1 MVADA
6 GPTATWTGAGAFPPP
21 APTEVEDLVRSLIGM
36 MAGSGITELDL
47 SFGSVTVRLRGQAT
61 TTVAVPAGPR
71 AETVTV
77 VESAAPP
84 DEHVISAPMIGTF
97 YAAASPGDP
106 PLVEVGDPVE
116 AGQVVGII
124 EAMKIMNEIVA
135 DRDGIVTAILVANAQ
150 PVEYGSP
157 LIRLRQTG
165 DARP

>member
-6 GPTATWTGAGAFPPP
+6 GPAAARTGTGAFPPP
-21 APTEVEDLVRSLIGM
+21 APTEVEALVRSLIGM
-36 MAGSGITELDL
+36 MAGGGITELDL

-61 TTVAVPAGPR
+61 ATAIPHDGSRVEPVAV
-71 AETVTV
+71 
-77 VESAAPP
+77 VEGAATQ

-106 PLVEVGDPVE
+106 PFVEVGDLVV

-135 DRDGIVTAILVANAQ
+135 DRDGVVTAILVASAQ
-150 PVEYGSP
+150 SVEYGSP
-157 LIRLRQTG
+157 LIRLRLTG
-165 DARP
+165 DGRT